1 MIQYLISILTEGA
14 IFGIMALGLN
24 VIWGWSGDFDLA
36 YYGYVALGAYMTL
49 VLTIGRQP
57 PPAEYILGLQL
68 PYLVALLG
76 AVVSSALMGL
86 IVGLIALRHLRGIYF
101 SIVTLGAVYV
111 LYVLAGQY
119 VPLFD
124 GYNGLSG
131 LFNPMGD
138 ALGLDFQSYPYFFLG
153 FCAFIFILVFIFMAR
168 VSGSRFGLA
177 LRSLREDER
186 AAAAFGRDI
195 YRLKL
200 KAYVLGAAFGGLA
213 GGLFAAYLSAFNP
226 SAWSPIETIVLYSA
240 ILVGG
245 RGNIKGVVLGVVVMI
260 VFIQESTRFLPEVA
274 GHPTVVPALREI
286 VIGAVLVL
294 FLRFRPQGLLPE
306 RRYVDRLP
314 KDRVDRGDV
323 PSSRG
328 PGVLTR
334 RFRPGR
340 DRDRRSTRAVPPLPA
355 PEATAGPP
363 LPAPEATAGA
373 PVSRPLTQDRPVA
386 SPSVEAILVI
396 EGLNKH
402 FGGVFAVDNCSFRV
416 LKGQVTGL
424 IGPNGAGKSTA
435 IDLISGFKLADS
447 GTVFFEGTAIQGL
460 PPHRI
465 SRLGLIRTFQTP
477 REWPG
482 LTVLENVLLARW
494 DPERETLWRGLIR
507 PGRAHS
513 SASEAE
519 LGRAREILAE
529 LGLEKLSNER
539 AGNLSG
545 GQKRLVEFAR
555 IRMAKPRLV
564 ILDEPMGG
572 VNPVLGERIVAAI
585 EGFITSGT
593 SVIIVEH
600 NLPFIERV
608 AHHVIVMAQGSVI
621 ADGSFESLRS
631 NQSVIDA
638 YLGEVSH
645 E

>member
-1 MIQYLISILTEGA
+1 MS
-14 IFGIMALGLN
+14 
-24 VIWGWSGDFDLA
+24 
-36 YYGYVALGAYMTL
+36 
-49 VLTIGRQP
+49 
-57 PPAEYILGLQL
+57 
-68 PYLVALLG
+68 
-76 AVVSSALMGL
+76 
-86 IVGLIALRHLRGIYF
+86 
-101 SIVTLGAVYV
+101 
-111 LYVLAGQY
+111 
-119 VPLFD
+119 
-124 GYNGLSG
+124 
-131 LFNPMGD
+131 D

-153 FCAFIFILVFIFMAR
+153 FCVFIFILVFLFMAR

-314 KDRVDRGDV
+314 QDRVE
-323 PSSRG
+323 RG

-334 RFRPGR
+334 RFRPAR

-355 PEATAGPP
+355 PEATASPP

-373 PVSRPLTQDRPVA
+373 PVHRPLAQDQPVA
-386 SPSVEAILVI
+386 SPPVAATLVV
-396 EGLNKH
+396 EGLHKH
-402 FGGVFAVDNCSFRV
+402 FGGVVAVDNCSLQAMR
-416 LKGQVTGL
+416 GQVTGL

-435 IDLISGFKLADS
+435 IDLISGFMLADS
-447 GTVFFEGTAIQGL
+447 GTVVFEGTAIQGL

-494 DPERETLWRGLIR
+494 DPERETLWRGLVG

-519 LGRAREILAE
+519 LNSAREILAE
-529 LGLEKLSNER
+529 FGLEKLSNER

-545 GQKRLVEFAR
+545 GQKRLLEFAR

-572 VNPVLGERIVAAI
+572 VNPVLGERMVAAI
-585 EGFITSGT
+585 EGFIASGT